1 MKKIL
6 FLSLLISITVTITLY
21 IKYKIDSKNDPYFF
35 LQPQAPT
42 ISYPIK
48 IWQKG
53 EKISEYFWIIPKKP
67 DHSILFGE
75 ISNVANLIRLRIARP
90 ENLKPEYYASEIFE
104 KGLNKKPLVQTSENE
119 TSMILKLYKVYNDN
133 SELLV
138 IDENIT
144 KIKGSSCGS
153 IDDGILSCW
162 FNLKRIPSALWTNN
176 IISDYKEYFGRY
188 KVELEILGDWPQLKI
203 EGLDY
208 YLDIAVDKK
217 KY

>member
-75 ISNVANLIRLRIARP
+75 ISNVADSIRLKIAKQKD
-90 ENLKPEYYASEIFE
+90 LKLDYYASDLFE
-104 KGLNKKPLVQTSENE
+104 KNGKAPTNENE

-144 KIKGSSCGS
+144 RIRFGGGGSSDS
-153 IDDGILSCW
+153 VIY
-162 FNLKRIPSALWTNN
+162 LKNDLAHIPYYMSKKDLLG
-176 IISDYKEYFGRY
+176 DKYFGRY

-203 EGLDY
+203 DGLEY
-208 YLDIAVDKK
+208 YLDIAVDKR